1 MSAFFYHLA
10 IAVLAV
16 TLAIPATAAAQAP
29 ATVAQK
35 MRPAVIRYVHKVED
49 APGEMSVSRR
59 SGFQEALG
67 GALAR
72 QLKRPITFLPL
83 PRKRMTSALE
93 SNEADIVCG
102 YLPAWFPG
110 KFDWSRSFI
119 PISEVLIASLRV
131 PAPTSLEDIRGKT
144 VGTVLGFHYP
154 VVERSLGADFKRDDA
169 PSLELSL
176 RKWQGGRFDYFLS
189 TGVTVDRQFASGELD
204 MGFNQL
210 VISAQKTGCA
220 ISRKGTLKVADVNA
234 AIDAID
240 KSGELT
246 RLLRLR

>member
-1 MSAFFYHLA
+1 MTASALLYALSPILA
-10 IAVLAV
+10 ATLLAV
-16 TLAIPATAAAQAP
+16 PMAALAQAKP
-29 ATVAQK
+29 VT
-35 MRPAVIRYVHKVED
+35 IRYVHKVED

-67 GALAR
+67 NALAQ
-72 QLKRPITFLPL
+72 QLKRPITFFPL
-83 PRKRMTSALE
+83 PRKRMTGALE

-102 YLPAWFPG
+102 YLPAWFNG
-110 KFDWSRSFI
+110 NFDWSRPFI
-119 PISEVLIASLRV
+119 PISEVLIASRRV

-144 VGTVLGFHYP
+144 VGTVLGFQYP
-154 VVERSLGADFKRDDA
+154 LVERTLGADFKRDDA

-176 RKWQGGRFDYFLS
+176 RKWQGGRFDYFLA

-204 MGFNQL
+204 AGFNQL